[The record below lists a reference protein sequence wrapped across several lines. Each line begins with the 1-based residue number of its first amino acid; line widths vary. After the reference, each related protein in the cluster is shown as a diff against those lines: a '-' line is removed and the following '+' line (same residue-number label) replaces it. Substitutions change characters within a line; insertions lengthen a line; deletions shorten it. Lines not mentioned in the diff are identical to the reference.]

1 MKNDTV
7 SFLSEDGENIKLS
20 VLEETKINGISYI
33 LVTDSFEGED
43 GECYIMKD
51 ISNGDSEDAN
61 YIFVEDENEKVAK
74 LALVIATKNALK
86 NGLGL
91 LGMKAPERM

>member
-51 ISNGDSEDAN
+51 ISSSDSEDAN
-61 YIFVEDENEKVAK
+61 YIFVEDENELDVVFEIFEKMMDDIDIV
-74 LALVIATKNALK
+74 
-86 NGLGL
+86 
-91 LGMKAPERM
+91 R

>member
-20 VLEETKINGISYI
+20 VIEETKINGISYI
-33 LVTDSFEGED
+33 LVTDSFDGED

-61 YIFVEDENEKVAK
+61 YIFVEDENELDVVFEIFEKMMDDIDIV
-74 LALVIATKNALK
+74 
-86 NGLGL
+86 
-91 LGMKAPERM
+91 R

>member
-1 MKNDTV
+1 MENNRI
-7 SFLSEDGENIKLS
+7 SFLSEDGENIEFS
-20 VLEETKINGISYI
+20 IIEETKINGISYI

-61 YIFVEDENEKVAK
+61 YIFVEDENELDSVFEIFEKMMNDDDIDIV
-74 LALVIATKNALK
+74 
-86 NGLGL
+86 
-91 LGMKAPERM
+91 R

>member
-7 SFLSEDGENIKLS
+7 TFLSEDGENIKLS

-61 YIFVEDENEKVAK
+61 YIFVEDENELDSVFEIFEKMMDDIDIV
-74 LALVIATKNALK
+74 
-86 NGLGL
+86 
-91 LGMKAPERM
+91 R

>member
-20 VLEETKINGISYI
+20 VIEETKINGISYI

-61 YIFVEDENEKVAK
+61 YIFVEDENELDSVFEIFEKMMDDIDIV
-74 LALVIATKNALK
+74 
-86 NGLGL
+86 
-91 LGMKAPERM
+91 R

>member
-61 YIFVEDENEKVAK
+61 YIFVEDENELDSVFGIFEKMMDDIDIV
-74 LALVIATKNALK
+74 
-86 NGLGL
+86 
-91 LGMKAPERM
+91 R

>member
-33 LVTDSFEGED
+33 LVTDSYEGED

-61 YIFVEDENEKVAK
+61 YIFVEDENELDSVFEIFEKMMDDIDIV
-74 LALVIATKNALK
+74 
-86 NGLGL
+86 
-91 LGMKAPERM
+91 R

>member
-51 ISNGDSEDAN
+51 ISSGDDEDAN
-61 YIFVEDENEKVAK
+61 YIFVEDENELDSVFEIFEKMMDDIDIV
-74 LALVIATKNALK
+74 
-86 NGLGL
+86 
-91 LGMKAPERM
+91 R

>member
-20 VLEETKINGISYI
+20 VIEETKINGVSYI

-51 ISNGDSEDAN
+51 ISSGNDEDAN
-61 YIFVEDENEKVAK
+61 YIFVEDENELDSVFEIFEKMMDDIDIV
-74 LALVIATKNALK
+74 
-86 NGLGL
+86 
-91 LGMKAPERM
+91 R

>member
-20 VLEETKINGISYI
+20 VLEETKINGI
-33 LVTDSFEGED
+33 SFEGED

-61 YIFVEDENEKVAK
+61 YIFVEDENELDSVFEIFEKMMDDIDIV
-74 LALVIATKNALK
+74 
-86 NGLGL
+86 
-91 LGMKAPERM
+91 R

>member
-61 YIFVEDENEKVAK
+61 YIFVEDENELDAVFELFEKMMDDIDIV
-74 LALVIATKNALK
+74 
-86 NGLGL
+86 
-91 LGMKAPERM
+91 R

>member
-1 MKNDTV
+1 MKNDMV

-33 LVTDSFEGED
+33 LVTDSFDGED

-61 YIFVEDENEKVAK
+61 YIFVEDENELDSVFEIFEKMMDDIDIV
-74 LALVIATKNALK
+74 
-86 NGLGL
+86 
-91 LGMKAPERM
+91 R

>member
-1 MKNDTV
+1 MKNDMV

-20 VLEETKINGISYI
+20 VIEETKINGISYI

-61 YIFVEDENEKVAK
+61 YIFVEDENELDVVFEIFEKMMDDIDIV
-74 LALVIATKNALK
+74 
-86 NGLGL
+86 
-91 LGMKAPERM
+91 R

>member
-20 VLEETKINGISYI
+20 VLEETKIHGISYI

-61 YIFVEDENEKVAK
+61 YIFVEDENELDVVFEIFEKMMDDIDIV
-74 LALVIATKNALK
+74 
-86 NGLGL
+86 
-91 LGMKAPERM
+91 R

>member
-1 MKNDTV
+1 MKNDMV

-61 YIFVEDENEKVAK
+61 YIFVEDENELDSVFEIFEKMMDDIDIV
-74 LALVIATKNALK
+74 
-86 NGLGL
+86 
-91 LGMKAPERM
+91 R

>member
-61 YIFVEDENEKVAK
+61 YIFVEDENELDSVFELFEKMMDDIDIV
-74 LALVIATKNALK
+74 
-86 NGLGL
+86 
-91 LGMKAPERM
+91 R

>member
-51 ISNGDSEDAN
+51 ISSGDDEDAN
-61 YIFVEDENEKVAK
+61 YIFVEDENELDVVFEIFEKMMDDIDIV
-74 LALVIATKNALK
+74 
-86 NGLGL
+86 
-91 LGMKAPERM
+91 R

>member
-1 MKNDTV
+1 MKNDMV

-33 LVTDSFEGED
+33 LVTDSFDGED

-51 ISNGDSEDAN
+51 ISSGDCEDAN
-61 YIFVEDENEKVAK
+61 YIFVEDENELDSVFEIFEKMMDDIDIV
-74 LALVIATKNALK
+74 
-86 NGLGL
+86 
-91 LGMKAPERM
+91 R

>member
-33 LVTDSFEGED
+33 LVTDSFDGED

-61 YIFVEDENEKVAK
+61 YLFVEDENELDVVFEIFEKMMDDIDIV
-74 LALVIATKNALK
+74 
-86 NGLGL
+86 
-91 LGMKAPERM
+91 R

>member
-7 SFLSEDGENIKLS
+7 SFLSEDGENIKFS

-61 YIFVEDENEKVAK
+61 YIFVEDENELDSVFEIFEKMMDDIDIV
-74 LALVIATKNALK
+74 
-86 NGLGL
+86 
-91 LGMKAPERM
+91 R

>member
-1 MKNDTV
+1 MKNDIV

-61 YIFVEDENEKVAK
+61 YIFVEDENELDSVFEIFEKMIDDIDIV
-74 LALVIATKNALK
+74 
-86 NGLGL
+86 
-91 LGMKAPERM
+91 R